1 MAEGDLRRE
10 TRRLAPHMIDGRPVY
25 ARVVTN
31 KDLARKDEMDDEIA
45 ELRLR
50 YAKLAGEDA
59 VGPGGERVHVPGDI
73 DECED
78 VEERKAMR
86 AEARAIAAELRD
98 RDSLLLDVYI
108 VDENGESFPD
118 EVLINTPFRDLNRL
132 SQVAANYA
140 YGVEDS
146 DEGPKPDE
154 RPTTARNASG

>member
-1 MAEGDLRRE
+1 MAEGDLQRA
-10 TRRLAPHMIDGRPVY
+10 TRRLAPHMIGGRPVF
-25 ARVVTN
+25 ARTVTN

-78 VEERKAMR
+78 VEQRKAMR
-86 AEARAIAAELRD
+86 AEARQLAAELRD
-98 RDSLLLDVYI
+98 RDSLLLSIYI
-108 VDENGESFPD
+108 EDENGEPFSD
-118 EVLINTPFRDLNRL
+118 EALINTPFRDLNRL

-140 YGVEDS
+140 FGVED
-146 DEGPKPDE
+146 EDE